1 MDKAVQEGHFHVFVF
16 EGGSR
21 SSKTYSLIQWFI
33 VYALTERRPTRVVIS
48 RKKGTW
54 LNATVWVDF
63 CNILIELG
71 LREGIDYRR
80 NKTLHQIAINNT
92 TFEFIGLDDV
102 QKLHG
107 LTVDIFWINEA
118 MEASKDDFDQ
128 LEQRTSRFAVLDY
141 NPSAEQHWIYDTVC
155 TRDDCYFDHS
165 TMLQNP
171 FIPENSR
178 RKILSY
184 EPTEENFA
192 QGTADERKWKIYGLG
207 MRAALEGLIFNNI
220 EIIDHIPESIDKR
233 AYGIDFG
240 YSNDSS
246 ACVEL
251 GYYGN
256 NLYIDEKFYRTGMLT
271 RDIIS
276 ELSALQHQR
285 RLPIISESAD
295 PRLVAEIKQA
305 GLPIYPVRKFAGSI
319 EAGID
324 FMRGCKIYL
333 TARSVNAKKEFE
345 NYTYAQDRYGNW
357 MNIPVDDWNHC
368 FVGDTMIET
377 INGPKKMIDIHEGD
391 MVLTRNGY
399 RRVTKKWDN
408 GIKEVVE
415 KEFVFDNN
423 VVNVVATEN
432 HKFYTEQTWKKYG
445 ELTHMDTLCILS
457 SLTEKPTSGIPRA
470 NTPTIISTNRVEAKS
485 SEDYTETYM
494 NTISDQSPKG
504 MMCITKILTRLTM
517 MFPICSLLRK
527 GNILKSINFSKSTM
541 RNIPSML
548 GQLDIPKRIGISEGK
563 LQWQNLQLCL
573 ALANGADVSFLPQT
587 HINVFVP
594 KNAIIGGSIER
605 PRIISALSANGAE
618 RPFKGTSISSQVVAL
633 TNAHAVLQSP
643 IEVREIKRYNARVY
657 DIEVDEEHEFFANG
671 ILVHNCIDAARYIC
685 LELIIGQ
692 NKRPVDLQ
700 KAARAIGR

>member
-1 MDKAVQEGHFHVFVF
+1 MDKAVQMGRYHVFVF

-21 SSKTYSLIQWFI
+21 CFAADTLVVTQGGNKPIQDIQTGEIVKCLDEHGSIAYRRVTGLHRNAADKPMVEMLLTNGGSVRCSADHKFLYEGEYVPVINLLHEDHDAIGVSSWSFVHDIFEVFDVEVEACHNYFVSVGDRELNVHNSSKTYSLIQWFI
-33 VYALTERRPTRVVIS
+33 VYALKEKRPTRVVIS

-63 CNILIELG
+63 NNILTELG
-71 LREGIDYRR
+71 MVEKRDYYK
-80 NKTLHQIAINNT
+80 NKTLHQIQINNT
-92 TFEFIGLDDV
+92 SFEFVGLDDV

-220 EIIDHIPESIDKR
+220 EYIDHIPESIDKR
-233 AYGIDFG
+233 AYGLDFG
-240 YSNDSS
+240 YSSDPS

-251 GYYGN
+251 GYFQN
-256 NLYIDEKFYRTGMLT
+256 NLYIDEKFYKAGMLT
-271 RDIIS
+271 REIIS
-276 ELSALQHQR
+276 ELAALQRQR

-295 PRLVAEIKQA
+295 PRLVDEIKQS
-305 GLPIYPVRKFAGSI
+305 GLPIYPVHKYAGSI

-324 FMRGCKIYL
+324 FMRGCKIYV
-333 TARSVNAKKEFE
+333 TNRSLNVKKELE

-357 MNIPVDDWNHC
+357 LNVPVDDWNH
-368 FVGDTMIET
+368 
-377 INGPKKMIDIHEGD
+377 
-391 MVLTRNGY
+391 
-399 RRVTKKWDN
+399 
-408 GIKEVVE
+408 
-415 KEFVFDNN
+415 
-423 VVNVVATEN
+423 A
-432 HKFYTEQTWKKYG
+432 
-445 ELTHMDTLCILS
+445 
-457 SLTEKPTSGIPRA
+457 
-470 NTPTIISTNRVEAKS
+470 
-485 SEDYTETYM
+485 
-494 NTISDQSPKG
+494 
-504 MMCITKILTRLTM
+504 
-517 MFPICSLLRK
+517 
-527 GNILKSINFSKSTM
+527 
-541 RNIPSML
+541 
-548 GQLDIPKRIGISEGK
+548 LDS
-563 LQWQNLQLCL
+563 
-573 ALANGADVSFLPQT
+573 V
-587 HINVFVP
+587 
-594 KNAIIGGSIER
+594 
-605 PRIISALSANGAE
+605 
-618 RPFKGTSISSQVVAL
+618 
-633 TNAHAVLQSP
+633 
-643 IEVREIKRYNARVY
+643 
-657 DIEVDEEHEFFANG
+657 
-671 ILVHNCIDAARYIC
+671 RYIC